1 MPDGIRVIL
10 FDMGGTLRRTVRRSD
25 AERRQRITQLMG
37 LLGVLEDPDAF
48 AARLLDR
55 ARAYKAWAEDTEM
68 ELNEVELWT
77 RWMAPDFPVDLVI
90 SQAVKLNQLW
100 RESHSQ
106 YVMRPEVR
114 DVLLTLFR
122 RGYRLGIVSNTTS
135 SVETPQEF
143 EDLHMAGYLEVM
155 ILSCEVGRRK
165 PDPRVLLEATQRM
178 QVDPQQC
185 AYLGDLPKR
194 DVQSARAAGFGKT
207 LIISDDLTREEIE
220 DPALMP
226 DSIIRSLPEL
236 LDIFTGEGISHP
248 QPARQ
253 YNVALSTMWAMRNF
267 VGLEDF
273 FESARRLGFSG
284 IELNHQ
290 VTPAMLDGIDLSRYT
305 FSSVHE
311 PCPAAVSTDELKN
324 RDWLISSTDEE
335 KRRLGVE
342 AIAVSIRLAA
352 EQGARGVVI
361 HAGTVVGDWS
371 DEKRLKTMF
380 YAGLAGTP
388 EFESVRQRLAAA
400 RAASARPH
408 VDAVK
413 RSLVELL
420 AVAIPLGVKL
430 GLENRYHY
438 QEIPLLD
445 ELEEMLLLASPEHL
459 GFWYDIGH
467 AQVMERLGFGA
478 HLAWLERCG
487 KRIIGVHIQDVTGIT
502 DHGAPGSGEVDF
514 DRIIP
519 FIPDN
524 ALRTFEVRPSNSYEQ
539 VQAALELLV
548 KKGLI
553 QCL

>member
-1 MPDGIRVIL
+1 MPAGSRVIL

-37 LLGVLEDPDAF
+37 LRGVLEDPDAF

-194 DVQSARAAGFGKT
+194 DVQSAREAGFGKT
-207 LIISDDLTREEIE
+207 LIISDDLTREDIQ

-226 DSIIRSLPEL
+226 DAIIRSLPEL
-236 LDIFTGEGISHP
+236 LDIFTGEGISRP
-248 QPARQ
+248 QPTRL

-267 VGLEDF
+267 VGL
-273 FESARRLGFSG
+273 
-284 IELNHQ
+284 
-290 VTPAMLDGIDLSRYT
+290 
-305 FSSVHE
+305 
-311 PCPAAVSTDELKN
+311 
-324 RDWLISSTDEE
+324 
-335 KRRLGVE
+335 
-342 AIAVSIRLAA
+342 
-352 EQGARGVVI
+352 
-361 HAGTVVGDWS
+361 
-371 DEKRLKTMF
+371 
-380 YAGLAGTP
+380 
-388 EFESVRQRLAAA
+388 
-400 RAASARPH
+400 
-408 VDAVK
+408 
-413 RSLVELL
+413 
-420 AVAIPLGVKL
+420 
-430 GLENRYHY
+430 
-438 QEIPLLD
+438 
-445 ELEEMLLLASPEHL
+445 
-459 GFWYDIGH
+459 
-467 AQVMERLGFGA
+467 
-478 HLAWLERCG
+478 
-487 KRIIGVHIQDVTGIT
+487 
-502 DHGAPGSGEVDF
+502 
-514 DRIIP
+514 
-519 FIPDN
+519 
-524 ALRTFEVRPSNSYEQ
+524 
-539 VQAALELLV
+539 
-548 KKGLI
+548 
-553 QCL
+553 